1 MAIYTL
7 AEVAKHKTS
16 DTGVWMIINDKVYD
30 VSKFLEEVTS
40 CKYLTILC

>member
-16 DTGVWMIINDKVYD
+16 DAGVWIVINDKVYD
-30 VSKFLEEVTS
+30 VSKFLEEVAS
-40 CKYLTILC
+40 YKHFNILC